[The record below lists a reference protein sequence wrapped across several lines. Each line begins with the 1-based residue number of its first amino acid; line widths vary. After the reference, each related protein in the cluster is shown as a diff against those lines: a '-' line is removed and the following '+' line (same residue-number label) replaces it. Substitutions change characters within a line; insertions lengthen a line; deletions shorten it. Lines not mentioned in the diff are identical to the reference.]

1 MEIVGIQSKTMKK
14 PKSIIFQNFITNS
27 LGILFS
33 RVLGLARDIILALF
47 LGVGLFSDVFFVAMK
62 MPAFFRRI
70 FAEGAFGQSFLP
82 NFTKA
87 RQKGAFCVAVLIRFG
102 SAVFLLCLLV
112 NFFASFFTKIFAFG
126 FSAQTIALAS
136 PLVAI
141 NFWYLFFI
149 FLVTFFGAILNYE
162 HKFFITSF
170 SASLFNLFIVL
181 AAFFV
186 DENEPL
192 KNLYYF
198 SYAIVLSGV
207 AQLVLHLIVLKNNIT
222 IKAMWLSLK
231 FKRAKV
237 NLRHFYANFFHGV
250 LGSSATQLGS
260 LLDTTIASF
269 LVAGSISYLY
279 YANRVFQLPLAL
291 FAIALTQ
298 VSFPKILKHL
308 KSGEENLA
316 LNFMQKALEILS
328 FLLVLSS
335 ILGMIFAPEITK
347 LLFERGQ
354 FSGEHAQ
361 ITAFVLIAYLA
372 GLLPFGL
379 QKLLSLWLYA
389 KFKQKIAAIIAFKA
403 LGISTAF
410 SIFFIF
416 LIENEA
422 LKVIGIASAS
432 SLSAFYLLGAN
443 IKEFGFKNFFALV
456 NLKKFILAVI
466 FLAIFSF
473 ILIEFKPFI
482 VEFFINLYQFFRGF
496 W

>member
-1 MEIVGIQSKTMKK
+1 MKTKAQNL
-14 PKSIIFQNFITNS
+14 IFHNFIINA

-33 RVLGLARDIILALF
+33 RVMGLGRDIVLALF
-47 LGVGLFSDVFFVAMK
+47 LGAGLYSDVFFVAMK

-82 NFTKA
+82 NFTKS
-87 RQKGAFCVAVLIRFG
+87 RQKGAFCFAVLVRFG
-102 SAVFLLCLLV
+102 SGVFLFCVLV

-126 FSAQTIALAS
+126 FSAETIALAS

-170 SASLFNLFIVL
+170 SASLFNLCIVL
-181 AAFFV
+181 CVFFV
-186 DENEPL
+186 DKDEPL
-192 KNLYYF
+192 QNLYYF

-207 AQLVLHLIVLKNNIT
+207 AQLILHLIALKNNIT
-222 IKAMWLSLK
+222 VKAMWLSITLK
-231 FKRAKV
+231 KTKV
-237 NLRHFYANFFHGV
+237 KLDNFYANFFHGV
-250 LGSSATQLGS
+250 LGSSATQLSS

-269 LVAGSISYLY
+269 LITGSISYLY

-308 KSGEENLA
+308 KSGEEQIA
-316 LNFMQKALEILS
+316 LNFMKKALGYLS
-328 FLLVLSS
+328 LLLVLST
-335 ILGMIFAPEITK
+335 IFGIVFAPEITHI
-347 LLFERGQ
+347 LFERGN
-354 FSGEHAQ
+354 FNANDARL
-361 ITAFVLIAYLA
+361 TAFVLMAYLV
-372 GLLPFGL
+372 GLFPFGL

-403 LGISTAF
+403 LGISASF
-410 SIFFIF
+410 SILCI
-416 LIENEA
+416 LVIDDEE
-422 LKVIGIASAS
+422 LKVLGIALAS

-443 IKEFGFKNFFALV
+443 IKEFGFKAFSTLINVKKTIFISLFLV
-456 NLKKFILAVI
+456 VLGFVL
-466 FLAIFSF
+466 L
-473 ILIEFKPFI
+473 EFKATIIGIFI
-482 VEFFINLYQFFRGF
+482 QCYELIKGM

>member
-1 MEIVGIQSKTMKK
+1 MKNK
-14 PKSIIFQNFITNS
+14 AKNLIFHNFIVNA

-33 RVLGLARDIILALF
+33 RVMGLGRDIVLALF
-47 LGVGLFSDVFFVAMK
+47 LGAGLYSDVFFVAMK

-82 NFTKA
+82 NFTKS
-87 RQKGAFCVAVLIRFG
+87 RQKGAFCLAVLIRFG
-102 SAVFLLCLLV
+102 SAVFLFCVIV

-126 FSAQTIALAS
+126 FNAETIALAS

-149 FLVTFFGAILNYE
+149 FLVTLFGAILNYE

-170 SASLFNLFIVL
+170 SASLFNLCIVL
-181 AAFFV
+181 CVFFV
-186 DENEPL
+186 DKDEPL
-192 KNLYYF
+192 QNLYYF

-207 AQLVLHLIVLKNNIT
+207 AQLILHLIALKNNIT
-222 IKAMWLSLK
+222 AKAMWLSIRLRK
-231 FKRAKV
+231 TKV
-237 NLRHFYANFFHGV
+237 KLDNFYANFFHGV
-250 LGSSATQLGS
+250 LGSSATQLSS

-269 LVAGSISYLY
+269 LITGSISYLY

-316 LNFMQKALEILS
+316 LNFMKKALGFLS
-328 FLLVLSS
+328 LLLLFSTL
-335 ILGMIFAPEITK
+335 LGIVFAKEITT
-347 LLFERGQ
+347 LLFERGN
-354 FSGEHAQ
+354 FNANDARL
-361 ITAFVLIAYLA
+361 TAFVLIAYLI
-372 GLLPFGL
+372 GLFPFGL

-403 LGISTAF
+403 LGISASF
-410 SIFFIF
+410 SIICIL
-416 LIENEA
+416 LIQDEE
-422 LKVIGIASAS
+422 LKVLGVALAS
-432 SLSAFYLLGAN
+432 SISAFYLLGAN
-443 IKEFGFKNFFALV
+443 IKEFGFKSFFALIS
-456 NLKKFILAVI
+456 LKKTLFGVLVLVL
-466 FLAIFSF
+466 FGFVL
-473 ILIEFKPFI
+473 LEFKATIISAFVQSYEFI
-482 VEFFINLYQFFRGF
+482 RGF

>member
-1 MEIVGIQSKTMKK
+1 MKNK
-14 PKSIIFQNFITNS
+14 AKNLIFHNFIVNA

-33 RVLGLARDIILALF
+33 RVMGLGRDIVLALF
-47 LGVGLFSDVFFVAMK
+47 LGAGLYSDVFFVAMK

-82 NFTKA
+82 NFTKS
-87 RQKGAFCVAVLIRFG
+87 RQKGAFCLAVLIRFG
-102 SAVFLLCLLV
+102 SAVFLFCVIV

-126 FSAQTIALAS
+126 FNAETIALAS

-149 FLVTFFGAILNYE
+149 FLVTLFGAILNYE

-170 SASLFNLFIVL
+170 SASLFNLCIVL
-181 AAFFV
+181 CVFFV
-186 DENEPL
+186 DKNEPL
-192 KNLYYF
+192 QNLYYF

-207 AQLVLHLIVLKNNIT
+207 AQLILHLIALKNNIT
-222 IKAMWLSLK
+222 AKAMWLSIRLRK
-231 FKRAKV
+231 TKV
-237 NLRHFYANFFHGV
+237 KLDNFYANFFHGV
-250 LGSSATQLGS
+250 LGSSATQLSS

-269 LVAGSISYLY
+269 LITGSISYLY

-316 LNFMQKALEILS
+316 LNFMKKALGFLS
-328 FLLVLSS
+328 LLLLFSTL
-335 ILGMIFAPEITK
+335 LGIIFAKEITT
-347 LLFERGQ
+347 LLFERGN
-354 FSGEHAQ
+354 FNANDAKL
-361 ITAFVLIAYLA
+361 TAFVLIAYLI
-372 GLLPFGL
+372 GLFPFGL

-403 LGISTAF
+403 LGISASF
-410 SIFFIF
+410 SIICIL
-416 LIENEA
+416 LIQNEE
-422 LKVIGIASAS
+422 LKVLGVALAS
-432 SLSAFYLLGAN
+432 SISAFYLLGAN
-443 IKEFGFKNFFALV
+443 IKEFGFKSFFALIS
-456 NLKKFILAVI
+456 LKKTLFGVLILVL
-466 FLAIFSF
+466 FGFVL
-473 ILIEFKPFI
+473 LEFKATIISAFVQSYEFI
-482 VEFFINLYQFFRGF
+482 RGF

>member
-1 MEIVGIQSKTMKK
+1 MKNK
-14 PKSIIFQNFITNS
+14 AKNLIFHNFIVNA

-33 RVLGLARDIILALF
+33 RVMGLGRDIVLALF
-47 LGVGLFSDVFFVAMK
+47 LGAGLYSDVFFVAMK

-82 NFTKA
+82 NFTKS
-87 RQKGAFCVAVLIRFG
+87 RQKGAFCLAVLVRFG
-102 SAVFLLCLLV
+102 SAVFLFCVIV

-126 FSAQTIALAS
+126 FNAETIALAS

-149 FLVTFFGAILNYE
+149 FLVTLFGAILNYE

-170 SASLFNLFIVL
+170 SASLFNLCIILCV
-181 AAFFV
+181 FFV
-186 DENEPL
+186 DKNEPL
-192 KNLYYF
+192 QNLYYF

-207 AQLVLHLIVLKNNIT
+207 AQLILHLIALKNNIT
-222 IKAMWLSLK
+222 AKAMWLSIRL
-231 FKRAKV
+231 RRTKV
-237 NLRHFYANFFHGV
+237 KLDNFYANFFHGV
-250 LGSSATQLGS
+250 LGSSATQLSS

-269 LVAGSISYLY
+269 LITGSISYLY

-316 LNFMQKALEILS
+316 LNFMKKALGFLS
-328 FLLVLSS
+328 LLLVFSTL
-335 ILGMIFAPEITK
+335 LGIVFAREITT
-347 LLFERGQ
+347 LLFERGN
-354 FSGEHAQ
+354 FGANDAKL
-361 ITAFVLIAYLA
+361 TAFVLIAYLI
-372 GLLPFGL
+372 GLFPFGL

-403 LGISTAF
+403 LGISASF
-410 SIFFIF
+410 SIICIL
-416 LIENEA
+416 LIQNDE
-422 LKVIGIASAS
+422 LKVLGVALAS
-432 SLSAFYLLGAN
+432 SISAFYLLGAN
-443 IKEFGFKNFFALV
+443 IKEFGFKEFFALIS
-456 NLKKFILAVI
+456 LKKTLLAVV
-466 FLAIFSF
+466 FLVLLGFV
-473 ILIEFKPFI
+473 LLEFKATIIAAFI
-482 VEFFINLYQFFRGF
+482 QSYELIKGI

>member
-1 MEIVGIQSKTMKK
+1 MKK
-14 PKSIIFQNFITNS
+14 KAKNLIFHNFIINA

-33 RVLGLARDIILALF
+33 RVMGLGRDIVLALF
-47 LGVGLFSDVFFVAMK
+47 LGAGLYSDVFFVAMK

-82 NFTKA
+82 NFTKSK
-87 RQKGAFCVAVLIRFG
+87 QKGAFCLAVLVRFG

-112 NFFASFFTKIFAFG
+112 HFFAAFFTKIFAFG

-181 AAFFV
+181 CVFFV
-186 DENEPL
+186 DKDEPL
-192 KNLYYF
+192 QNLYYF
-198 SYAIVLSGV
+198 SYAIVLSGI
-207 AQLVLHLIVLKNNIT
+207 AQLILHLIALKNNIT
-222 IKAMWLSLK
+222 AKAMWLSIVLK
-231 FKRAKV
+231 KTKV
-237 NLRHFYANFFHGV
+237 KLNNFYANFFHGV
-250 LGSSATQLGS
+250 LGSSATQLSS

-269 LVAGSISYLY
+269 LITGSISYLY

-316 LNFMQKALEILS
+316 LNFMKKALS
-328 FLLVLSS
+328 FLTLLLLLST
-335 ILGMIFAPEITK
+335 IFGIAFAKEITQ
-347 LLFERGQ
+347 LLFERGN
-354 FSGEHAQ
+354 FNANDARL
-361 ITAFVLIAYLA
+361 TAFVLMAYLV
-372 GLLPFGL
+372 GLFPFGL

-403 LGISTAF
+403 LGISASF
-410 SIFFIF
+410 SIICIL
-416 LIENEA
+416 LISDEE
-422 LKVIGIASAS
+422 LKVLGVALAS

-443 IKEFGFKNFFALV
+443 IKEFGFKDFFALIE
-456 NLKKFILAVI
+456 LKKALFALI
-466 FLAIFSF
+466 FLL
-473 ILIEFKPFI
+473 ILCFVLLEFKATIIGIFI
-482 VEFFINLYQFFRGF
+482 QGYELIKGI

>member
-1 MEIVGIQSKTMKK
+1 MKK
-14 PKSIIFQNFITNS
+14 KAKNIIFHNFIINA

-33 RVLGLARDIILALF
+33 RIMGLGRDIILALF
-47 LGVGLFSDVFFVAMK
+47 LGAGLYSDVFFVAMK

-87 RQKGAFCVAVLIRFG
+87 RQKGAFCLAVLIRFG
-102 SAVFLLCLLV
+102 SAVFLFCLLV

-126 FSAQTIALAS
+126 FNAETIAIAS

-170 SASLFNLFIVL
+170 SASLFNLCIVL
-181 AAFFV
+181 CVFFV
-186 DENEPL
+186 DKDEPL
-192 KNLYYF
+192 QNLYYF
-198 SYAIVLSGV
+198 SYSIVLSGV
-207 AQLVLHLIVLKNNIT
+207 AQLILHLIALKNNIT
-222 IKAMWLSLK
+222 IKAMWLSIRLK
-231 FKRAKV
+231 KTKV
-237 NLRHFYANFFHGV
+237 KLDHFYANFFHGV
-250 LGSSATQLGS
+250 LGSSATQLSS

-269 LVAGSISYLY
+269 LLTGSISYLY

-308 KSGEENLA
+308 KSQEENLA
-316 LNFMQKALEILS
+316 LNFMKKALGFLSLLLILS
-328 FLLVLSS
+328 TLLG
-335 ILGMIFAPEITK
+335 IIFASEITK
-347 LLFERGQ
+347 LLFERGN
-354 FSGEHAQ
+354 FNANDARL
-361 ITAFVLIAYLA
+361 TAYVLIAYLI
-372 GLLPFGL
+372 GLFPFGL

-403 LGISTAF
+403 LGISASF
-410 SIFFIF
+410 SIICIL
-416 LIENEA
+416 LIQNEE
-422 LKVIGIASAS
+422 LKVLGVALAS

-443 IKEFGFKNFFALV
+443 IKEFGFKAFFALIDT
-456 NLKKFILAVI
+456 KKMLFTLLFLVILGFV
-466 FLAIFSF
+466 L
-473 ILIEFKPFI
+473 LEFKATI
-482 VEFFINLYQFFRGF
+482 ISALLNTVS
-496 W
+496 

>member
-1 MEIVGIQSKTMKK
+1 MKTKAQNL
-14 PKSIIFQNFITNS
+14 IFHNFIINA

-33 RVLGLARDIILALF
+33 RVMGLGRDIVLALF
-47 LGVGLFSDVFFVAMK
+47 LGAGLYSDVFFVAMK

-82 NFTKA
+82 NFTKS
-87 RQKGAFCVAVLIRFG
+87 RQKGAFCFAVLVRFG
-102 SAVFLLCLLV
+102 SGVFLFCVLV

-126 FSAQTIALAS
+126 FSAETIALAS

-170 SASLFNLFIVL
+170 SASLFNLCIVL
-181 AAFFV
+181 CVFFV
-186 DENEPL
+186 DKDEPL
-192 KNLYYF
+192 QNLYYF

-207 AQLVLHLIVLKNNIT
+207 AQLILHLIALKNNIT
-222 IKAMWLSLK
+222 VKAMWLSITLK
-231 FKRAKV
+231 KTKV
-237 NLRHFYANFFHGV
+237 KLDNFYANFFHGV
-250 LGSSATQLGS
+250 LGSSATQLSS

-269 LVAGSISYLY
+269 LITGSISYLY

-308 KSGEENLA
+308 KSGEEQIA
-316 LNFMQKALEILS
+316 LNFMKKALGYLS
-328 FLLVLSS
+328 LLLVLST
-335 ILGMIFAPEITK
+335 IFGIVFAPEITHI
-347 LLFERGQ
+347 LFERGN
-354 FSGEHAQ
+354 FNANDARL
-361 ITAFVLIAYLA
+361 TAFVLMAYLV
-372 GLLPFGL
+372 GLFPFGL

-403 LGISTAF
+403 LGISASF
-410 SIFFIF
+410 SILCI
-416 LIENEA
+416 LVIDDEE
-422 LKVIGIASAS
+422 LKVLGIALAS

-443 IKEFGFKNFFALV
+443 IKEFGFKAFSTLINVKKTIFISLFLV
-456 NLKKFILAVI
+456 LLGFVL
-466 FLAIFSF
+466 L
-473 ILIEFKPFI
+473 EFKATIIGIFI
-482 VEFFINLYQFFRGF
+482 QCYELIKGM